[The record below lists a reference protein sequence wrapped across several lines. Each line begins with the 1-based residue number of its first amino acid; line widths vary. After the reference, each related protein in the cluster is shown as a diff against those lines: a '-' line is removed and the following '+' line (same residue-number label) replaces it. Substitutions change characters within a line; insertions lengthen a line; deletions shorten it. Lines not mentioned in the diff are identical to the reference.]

1 MYGPRA
7 SAVARATAPA
17 HLLSMGR
24 TMANVNVTYEQM
36 TTAAG
41 KLEAGQAE
49 IEGQLGELK
58 AQVDDLVNNGYVTDS
73 SSKAFQQSYDEFNQG
88 ARQVIEGLTGMGKYL
103 RTAAQT
109 FEEADTTLAN
119 ALKG

>member
-1 MYGPRA
+1 
-7 SAVARATAPA
+7 
-17 HLLSMGR
+17 
-24 TMANVNVTYEQM
+24 MANVNVTYEQM

-49 IEGQLGELK
+49 IEGQLAELK

-73 SSKAFQQSYDEFNQG
+73 SSKAFQQSYDEFNTG